1 MNIENYLNETL
12 KEHKL
17 HFTLIDPD
25 EQTPQEAVE
34 IAKQAKK
41 ARSDAILVGG
51 SITDQED
58 LNITVKSIKEEVD
71 LPVILFPGNISGV
84 SKYADALLFM
94 SLLNSTNPYW
104 ITGAQALS
112 APSIKKMGI
121 ETIPMGYL
129 IIEPGGTVGWVG
141 DSKPIPRKKSDLAV
155 AYALAA
161 EFLGMRVIYLEAGSG
176 ADSHIPVDF
185 IMKVKKLTNLMVI
198 VGGGIKT
205 AQDAL
210 EVKEAGAD
218 IIITGTVVEETDDT
232 YKKIKELTDVIHR
245 HVSF

>member
-210 EVKEAGAD
+210 EVKEAVL
-218 IIITGTVVEETDDT
+218 I
-232 YKKIKELTDVIHR
+232 
-245 HVSF
+245 

>member
-34 IAKQAKK
+34 MAKQAKK

-161 EFLGMRVIYLEAGSG
+161 EFLGMRVIYLEDGSG

-232 YKKIKELTDVIHR
+232 YKKIKELTDVIH
-245 HVSF
+245 

>member
-25 EQTPQEAVE
+25 EQTPQEAVG

-41 ARSDAILVGG
+41 ASTDAILVGG
-51 SITDQED
+51 SITDQEE
-58 LNITVKSIKEEVD
+58 LNITVKSLKENVD

-84 SKYADALLFM
+84 SKYADAILFM

-112 APSIKKMGI
+112 APSIKKIGI

-141 DSKPIPRKKSDLAV
+141 DSKPIPRKKSDLAL
-155 AYALAA
+155 AYAMAA

-176 ADSHIPVDF
+176 AETHIPVEF
-185 IMKVKKLTNLMVI
+185 IIKVKKLTNLMVI

-205 AQDAL
+205 AQDAV

-218 IIITGTVVEETDDT
+218 IVITGTVVEETDDA
-232 YKKIKELTDVIHR
+232 YKKIKELTDVIH
-245 HVSF
+245 

>member
-210 EVKEAGAD
+210 
-218 IIITGTVVEETDDT
+218 
-232 YKKIKELTDVIHR
+232 
-245 HVSF
+245 

>member
-1 MNIENYLNETL
+1 MNVENYLNETL
-12 KEHKL
+12 KNHKL

-25 EQTPQEAVE
+25 EQTPEQAVE
-34 IAKQAKK
+34 IAKEAKR
-41 ARSDAILVGG
+41 AETDAILVGG
-51 SITDQED
+51 SITDQEGLD
-58 LNITVKSIKEEVD
+58 LTVKALKENVD
-71 LPVILFPGNISGV
+71 LPVLLFPGNVSGV

-112 APSIKKMGI
+112 APAVKKMGI

-129 IIEPGGTVGWVG
+129 IVEPGGTVGWVG
-141 DSKPIPRKKSDLAV
+141 DAKPVPRNKSDLAV
-155 AYALAA
+155 AYSLAA

-176 ADSHIPVDF
+176 ADSHIPLDF

-198 VGGGIKT
+198 VGGGIRT
-205 AQDAL
+205 AEDAR

-218 IIITGTVVEETDDT
+218 IIITGTVVEESSNV
-232 YKKIKELTDVIHR
+232 YEKIKELTDAIH
-245 HVSF
+245 

>member
-41 ARSDAILVGG
+41 ANTDAILVGG

-58 LNITVKSIKEEVD
+58 LNITVKSLKENVD

-84 SKYADALLFM
+84 SKYADAILFM

-141 DSKPIPRKKSDLAV
+141 DSKPIPRKKPDLAL
-155 AYALAA
+155 AYAMAA

-176 ADSHIPVDF
+176 ADTHIPVEF

-205 AQDAL
+205 AQDAI

-218 IIITGTVVEETDDT
+218 IVITGTVVEETNDA
-232 YKKIKELTDVIHR
+232 YKKIKELTDVIH
-245 HVSF
+245 

>member
-41 ARSDAILVGG
+41 ARSDAILV
-51 SITDQED
+51 
-58 LNITVKSIKEEVD
+58 TVKSIKEEVD

-232 YKKIKELTDVIHR
+232 YKKIKELTDVIH
-245 HVSF
+245 

>member
-161 EFLGMRVIYLEAGSG
+161 EFLGMRVIYLEAGSV
-176 ADSHIPVDF
+176 ADIHIPVDF
-185 IMKVKKLTNLMVI
+185 IMKVKKLNNLMFI
-198 VGGGIKT
+198 VG
-205 AQDAL
+205 
-210 EVKEAGAD
+210 
-218 IIITGTVVEETDDT
+218 
-232 YKKIKELTDVIHR
+232 
-245 HVSF
+245 

>member
-161 EFLGMRVIYLEAGSG
+161 EFLGMRVIYLEGGSG

-232 YKKIKELTDVIHR
+232 YKKIKELTDVIH
-245 HVSF
+245 